1 MLASVIPPPTTA
13 GLGLNIPVGTNGST
27 VTHSEGAAL
36 LQHIHELVNKRIST
50 LDYLRKAHEGRV
62 YWFNTLRFD
71 RPDLARMSYF
81 DSRRLARRATNY
93 LLLGLSLPA
102 VVDLNST
109 TVVELLRSLSALFHE
124 FETFQQL
131 HSETGS
137 GGTASSLSRAARLPN
152 MFRRAPGSKV
162 RRTSSSAASGSNDFG
177 SSFDGGLNSSNG
189 GAVASG
195 GYSGANGPPPSSS
208 HGISN
213 VGDSFGG
220 SALTLVNSESTGSV
234 NGAGSF
240 SNNAAGSMAP
250 PPLPGSAGGGV
261 GGVGG
266 LGSGGIGSSS
276 MGGSVA
282 STAFATYYDNN
293 TDLLPGEEYTF
304 LLTPSLPFDPDFF
317 ETFATLC
324 DVLID
329 SYQRILSLMPMPR
342 DCSPLV
348 VELFGK
354 TDARVRKLLVQGVVK
369 EFEDHSRG
377 GVKMEVANVGKVVLG
392 GLM

>member
-1 MLASVIPPPTTA
+1 MLASVIPPPASA
-13 GLGLNIPVGTNGST
+13 GLGLGIPIGTGGST
-27 VTHSEGAAL
+27 VIHPEGVTL

-109 TVVELLRSLSALFHE
+109 TAVELLRSLSALFSE

-137 GGTASSLSRAARLPN
+137 GSTASSLSRAARLPN

-162 RRTSSSAASGSNDFG
+162 RRTSSSAASGSNDFS
-177 SSFDGGLNSSNG
+177 SSFDGALGSGNG
-189 GAVASG
+189 GAVGSG
-195 GYSGANGPPPSSS
+195 GYSGASGPPPSSS
-208 HGISN
+208 HGTSSA
-213 VGDSFGG
+213 GDSFGG
-220 SALTLVNSESTGSV
+220 SALTLVNSESAGST
-234 NGAGSF
+234 NGGGSF
-240 SNNAAGSMAP
+240 SGNAAGSMAP
-250 PPLPGSAGGGV
+250 PPLPGSV
-261 GGVGG
+261 SGVGG

-329 SYQRILSLMPMPR
+329 SYQRILSLMPTPR
-342 DCSPLV
+342 ECSPLV

-377 GVKMEVANVGKVVLG
+377 GVKTEVANVGKVVLG

>member
-1 MLASVIPPPTTA
+1 
-13 GLGLNIPVGTNGST
+13 
-27 VTHSEGAAL
+27 
-36 LQHIHELVNKRIST
+36 
-50 LDYLRKAHEGRV
+50 
-62 YWFNTLRFD
+62 
-71 RPDLARMSYF
+71 MSYF
-81 DSRRLARRATNY
+81 DTRRLARRATNY

-102 VVDLNST
+102 VVDLNSAN
-109 TVVELLRSLSALFHE
+109 VIELLRSLAALLAE
-124 FETFQQL
+124 FESFQQL

-137 GGTASSLSRAARLPN
+137 GSSAASSLSRAARLPN
-152 MFRRAPGSKV
+152 MFRRATPGSKV

-177 SSFDGGLNSSNG
+177 SSFDGGMQ
-189 GAVASG
+189 SG
-195 GYSGANGPPPSSS
+195 GANGSMASSSGGVGSMVPPSSS
-208 HGISN
+208 GGLSSSGIESM
-213 VGDSFGG
+213 GG
-220 SALTLVNSESTGSV
+220 SALTLVNSESAGSV
-234 NGAGSF
+234 NGGGSF
-240 SNNAAGSMAP
+240 SNSGV
-250 PPLPGSAGGGV
+250 PPLPSGAAGLASGGH
-261 GGVGG
+261 GG
-266 LGSGGIGSSS
+266 LNGGLAGLGTSA
-276 MGGSVA
+276 MGGTVA

-329 SYQRILSLMPMPR
+329 SYQRVLSLMPSPR
-342 DCSPLV
+342 DCTPLV

-354 TDARVRKLLVQGVVK
+354 VDARVRKLLVQGVVK